1 MRTSQQSKD
10 SLKTVQDIFLR
21 SERSVLQ
28 GSPFVRL
35 AGLSGA
41 AAIAFAAFGKYFSEN
56 EEKKVKG
63 TLAKMRLSSA
73 IALADADLMEACLL
87 EARMKKLAS
96 SDANATN
103 KIEEVGKTKRRN
115 EKLEELLMKQR
126 MKKMFE
132 KTNMYHFLHTF
143 ALLAAPLARKP
154 ALTGT
159 LMIGGMTLYCG
170 SGYYLALGGL
180 RPLLMAVPS
189 LQNQL
194 GRGVAENRKETTNG
208 DVANLNKTLVLLAI
222 PYLGAIMLFAA
233 WLTFLL

>member
-1 MRTSQQSKD
+1 MPTSQRSKD

-41 AAIAFAAFGKYFSEN
+41 AAIAFAAFGAYFSKN

-96 SDANATN
+96 RLANATN
-103 KIEEVGKTKRRN
+103 KIEEAEKTKRIN
-115 EKLEELLMKQR
+115 ENIKELVMKQQ
-126 MKKMFE
+126 MKKIFE

-159 LMIGGMTLYCG
+159 LMIGGMTLNFG
-170 SGYYLALGGL
+170 SAYYYALKG
-180 RPLLMAVPS
+180 PLLMAAPS
-189 LQNQL
+189 
-194 GRGVAENRKETTNG
+194 GGKGAAENIREFEQGKKTNG
-208 DVANLNKTLVLLAI
+208 YTTVANR
-222 PYLGAIMLFAA
+222 LGAIMIFVA
-233 WLTFLL
+233 WLTFVL